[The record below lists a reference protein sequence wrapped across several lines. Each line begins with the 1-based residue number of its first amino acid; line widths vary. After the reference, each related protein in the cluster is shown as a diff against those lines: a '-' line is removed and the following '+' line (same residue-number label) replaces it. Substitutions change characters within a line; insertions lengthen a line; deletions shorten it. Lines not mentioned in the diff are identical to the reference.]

1 MRLLIPEKPTIFKAV
16 EEWRSRQR
24 IAPPPDRR
32 KVQAASGCIILKFCG
47 ETPEFNLMG
56 CWLND
61 SDRAYMV
68 SVSGFDMAVESSQNI
83 VQRLKEGSGSD
94 AAYQVWIH

>member
-1 MRLLIPEKPTIFKAV
+1 
-16 EEWRSRQR
+16 
-24 IAPPPDRR
+24 
-32 KVQAASGCIILKFCG
+32 
-47 ETPEFNLMG
+47 MG

-68 SVSGFDMAVESSQNI
+68 SVSGFDMAAESSQNI

-94 AAYQVWIH
+94 AAYRVWIH